1 MAVSVKVTATG
12 IDPAI
17 RTAIKMQS
25 SSVRRQAVEDG
36 GLSAVSKIK
45 EYYDLGGSKMW
56 TNPSLPTHGAGR
68 VKSQW
73 WRTVSGSW
81 GMMTAAGTGVT
92 LRSKGALGFSHKV
105 TGGTITARRKKF
117 LTIPIVPEAHNISAR
132 DYSRRIAPLF
142 AVKGVLAQADEN
154 SESGIKPVFV
164 LKRSVTH
171 KPWRGALPPD
181 KLYVDAFARAAL
193 ESILLQA
200 ESAT

>member
-12 IDPAI
+12 MNAAVSAML
-17 RTAIKMQS
+17 RLQSSQVRKTAIETGSIDAIEAISQ
-25 SSVRRQAVEDG
+25 
-36 GLSAVSKIK
+36 
-45 EYYDLGGSKMW
+45 YYNLAGSKLW
-56 TNPSLPTHGAGR
+56 ENPSLPTHGAGR
-68 VKSQW
+68 KKTQW
-73 WRTVSGSW
+73 WRHIPNSWNTVAASSSGI
-81 GMMTAAGTGVT
+81 T
-92 LRSKGALGFSHKV
+92 LRSKGAIGFSHKV

-132 DYSRRIAPLF
+132 EYSKRIAPLF

-154 SESGIKPVFV
+154 SPTGIKPVFV

-181 KLYVDAFARAAL
+181 KLYLDAFAKGAL
-193 ESILLQA
+193 SLLIAQA